1 MPRIKPGGRMGITQ
15 RREGWEDLFATRT
28 RGDVGEGLGSILA
41 LSTATDLISFSG
53 GFPDPATF
61 PGPVLAEILRR
72 LIAAGDASAM
82 QYAPTPGLPGPRAFI
97 AERLEQLEGR
107 RPEEG
112 EFLITSGAIE
122 ALELLSKT
130 FLDPGDLVLVE
141 GPTYLGAIMAF
152 RSFQA
157 NVECVPIDDDGLDT
171 EALERRLAGE
181 RVPKLLYTIADH
193 QNPAGVSLS
202 ADRRRAL
209 VELAGQHG
217 FLLVEDVAYREF
229 GFAGERLTSLWSL
242 APDTVVQ
249 VGTFSKTFFPGV
261 RLGWGAGPVEVVAKL
276 VLAAMPFGLL
286 LWGGSVRS
294 LSLRGRSEHDR
305 MAPAAPTQLS
315 SPPPIT
321 DRIALGALTST
332 FPPELVERA
341 GRIRAGRG
349 PPAAGPRA
357 AQGAVRH
364 CRPAV
369 GDPGDAGGM
378 VSPLAGHGRGRDLP
392 GCARQPRQPG
402 VGSGKKRPWGGGG
415 RVPDGAGG
423 GAGGG
428 GHPRDRRRR
437 PGSLRQRGADA
448 GPRAGPPGWPVGAGG
463 AAAWRPAVCRRPA
476 VAGHGRDRRGAG
488 VAGQVRQQDRP
499 KATR

>member
-122 ALELLSKT
+122 ALE
-130 FLDPGDLVLVE
+130 
-141 GPTYLGAIMAF
+141 
-152 RSFQA
+152 
-157 NVECVPIDDDGLDT
+157 
-171 EALERRLAGE
+171 RRHAGG
-181 RVPKLLYTIADH
+181 RVPKLLYTIPDH

-209 VELAGQHG
+209 VELAGRHG

-276 VLAAMPFGLL
+276 VLAKQNTDQCAGALGQRLL
-286 LWGGSVRS
+286 EEQNA
-294 LSLRGRSEHDR
+294 RGRSLYSRRCSLLIE
-305 MAPAAPTQLS
+305 
-315 SPPPIT
+315 
-321 DRIALGALTST
+321 ALETHMPEGVAWTRPRGGFFCWLT
-332 FPPELVERA
+332 L
-341 GRIRAGRG
+341 
-349 PPAAGPRA
+349 
-357 AQGAVRH
+357 
-364 CRPAV
+364 
-369 GDPGDAGGM
+369 
-378 VSPLAGHGRGRDLP
+378 
-392 GCARQPRQPG
+392 
-402 VGSGKKRPWGGGG
+402 
-415 RVPDGAGG
+415 PDG
-423 GAGGG
+423 
-428 GHPRDRRRR
+428 
-437 PGSLRQRGADA
+437 
-448 GPRAGPPGWPVGAGG
+448 
-463 AAAWRPAVCRRPA
+463 
-476 VAGHGRDRRGAG
+476 
-488 VAGQVRQQDRP
+488 
-499 KATR
+499 